1 MSFLQTSTSL
11 GEKLR
16 RNLISAKNV
25 VIFHIKGKNMTTIAG
40 PATRAEKA
48 ARANKTLRTRG

>member
-25 VIFHIKGKNMTTIAG
+25 VIFHIKGKNMKFPEALF
-40 PATRAEKA
+40 K
-48 ARANKTLRTRG
+48 K